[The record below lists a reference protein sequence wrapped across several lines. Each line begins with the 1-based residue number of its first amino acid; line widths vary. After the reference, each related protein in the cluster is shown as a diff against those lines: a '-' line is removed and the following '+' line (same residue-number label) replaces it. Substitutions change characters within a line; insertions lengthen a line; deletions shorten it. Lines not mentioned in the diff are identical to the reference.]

1 MRQKRDQNFR
11 SFAAM
16 VRGKAETCAFVTQNL
31 CDCGRNNNV
40 DYTDKIISDVLISG
54 IYDVEIRREILGIDG
69 VTDRSVNDVISLV
82 EKREMARDAN
92 MVSLD
97 PSAISAYKQEGKKFR
112 NTLSLPGHLL
122 VLANTVLSTG
132 RK

>member
-1 MRQKRDQNFR
+1 MDSAITNKPIDVLMATMKALAVVPLAVGVLRSEVLDMRQKRDQNFR

-54 IYDVEIRREILGIDG
+54 IYDVEICREILGIDG
-69 VTDRSVNDVISLV
+69 VTDRSVN
-82 EKREMARDAN
+82 
-92 MVSLD
+92 
-97 PSAISAYKQEGKKFR
+97 G
-112 NTLSLPGHLL
+112 
-122 VLANTVLSTG
+122 
-132 RK
+132 